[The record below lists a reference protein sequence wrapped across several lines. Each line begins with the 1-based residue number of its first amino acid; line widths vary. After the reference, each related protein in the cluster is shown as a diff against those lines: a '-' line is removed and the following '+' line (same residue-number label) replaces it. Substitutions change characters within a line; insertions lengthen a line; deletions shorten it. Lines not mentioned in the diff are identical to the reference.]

1 MEDAKSVKDKSDSQE
16 PESSEDQNDET
27 EAESTEKH
35 SDRKRLSRLVLIF
48 IIVGGLML
56 GFRFWH
62 GRPVD
67 VEVVHHFPD
76 GDVYLPGDV
85 EVLIFSGDDLYADAF
100 FPSPDSVAELTHS
113 IRVPAGTY
121 QVTYSLFEAYA
132 VPRVRFQQRLEVEE
146 PGRYYLAYEIP
157 GNDEGPSE
165 NP

>member
-1 MEDAKSVKDKSDSQE
+1 MEDAKSVKEKSDAPQ
-16 PESSEDQNDET
+16 PESGEDQNDSPEV
-27 EAESTEKH
+27 EPSEGH
-35 SDRKRLSRLVLIF
+35 SDRKRLSRLVLVF
-48 IIVGGLML
+48 IIIGGLML

-85 EVLIFSGDDLYADAF
+85 EVMVWKDDDLYADAF
-100 FPSPDSVAELTHS
+100 FPNPESLAELTHS

-121 QVTYSLFEAYA
+121 LVTYSLFESYA
-132 VPRVRFQQRLEVEE
+132 VPRVRFQQRLDVQEQ
-146 PGRYYLAYEIP
+146 GRYYLAYEIP
-157 GNDEGPSE
+157 GNDEGPRE